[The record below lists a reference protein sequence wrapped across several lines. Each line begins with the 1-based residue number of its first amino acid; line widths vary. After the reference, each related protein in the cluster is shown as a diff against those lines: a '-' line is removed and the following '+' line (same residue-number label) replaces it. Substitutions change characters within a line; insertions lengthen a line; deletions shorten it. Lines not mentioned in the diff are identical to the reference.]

1 MRSVREAPPH
11 EGGPSK
17 PARFHSRTSIY
28 PLRLSMV
35 ATRHLTPEAARACP
49 ASRALGPRPSQVF
62 LRAPAATW
70 SRQSLC
76 GRRRPAAPGGAQPAP
91 APAMPV
97 TAATRTRWLA
107 VGASSSSQLDRENR
121 RRFILCKAGHLLLP
135 CSAKS
140 ASAAVAGTS
149 ASVRSSANAEP
160 AACLKGSG
168 GHAGGGDGLVV
179 GEAGEGRD
187 ELPRHDD
194 GVGRCPFEPFD
205 GQNGEARSEESFGQ
219 LDAFDALALA
229 DFKLGP
235 PFARWQSFCKG
246 WSSGR
251 TLLPRNHRQDE
262 LVASII
268 VNGAPCLL

>member
-1 MRSVREAPPH
+1 
-11 EGGPSK
+11 
-17 PARFHSRTSIY
+17 
-28 PLRLSMV
+28 
-35 ATRHLTPEAARACP
+35 
-49 ASRALGPRPSQVF
+49 
-62 LRAPAATW
+62 
-70 SRQSLC
+70 
-76 GRRRPAAPGGAQPAP
+76 
-91 APAMPV
+91 MPV

-205 GQNGEARSEESFGQ
+205 GQNGEARPEE
-219 LDAFDALALA
+219 LRA
-229 DFKLGP
+229 
-235 PFARWQSFCKG
+235 ARRVRCA
-246 WSSGR
+246 SSGR
-251 TLLPRNHRQDE
+251 FQGRPPISWMAIILKGVVVGQNSSTSHSSPR
-262 LVASII
+262 
-268 VNGAPCLL
+268 

>member
-1 MRSVREAPPH
+1 M
-11 EGGPSK
+11 
-17 PARFHSRTSIY
+17 
-28 PLRLSMV
+28 
-35 ATRHLTPEAARACP
+35 
-49 ASRALGPRPSQVF
+49 
-62 LRAPAATW
+62 
-70 SRQSLC
+70 C

-187 ELPRHDD
+187 ELPRHYD
-194 GVGRCPFEPFD
+194 GVGRIIRVNLSTGRMVRPDLVRPD
-205 GQNGEARSEESFGQ
+205 LKGSSTRSM
-219 LDAFDALALA
+219 
-229 DFKLGP
+229 
-235 PFARWQSFCKG
+235 R
-246 WSSGR
+246 
-251 TLLPRNHRQDE
+251 
-262 LVASII
+262 
-268 VNGAPCLL
+268 

>member
-1 MRSVREAPPH
+1 M
-11 EGGPSK
+11 
-17 PARFHSRTSIY
+17 
-28 PLRLSMV
+28 
-35 ATRHLTPEAARACP
+35 
-49 ASRALGPRPSQVF
+49 
-62 LRAPAATW
+62 
-70 SRQSLC
+70 C

-149 ASVRSSANAEP
+149 ASVRPSANAEL
-160 AACLKGSG
+160 AACLLKGSG
-168 GHAGGGDGLVV
+168 GHAGGGDGLVA

-205 GQNGEARSEESFGQ
+205 GQNGEARPEE
-219 LDAFDALALA
+219 LRA
-229 DFKLGP
+229 
-235 PFARWQSFCKG
+235 ARRVRCA
-246 WSSGR
+246 SSGR
-251 TLLPRNHRQDE
+251 FQGRSPISWM
-262 LVASII
+262 AII
-268 VNGAPCLL
+268 LQGVVVGQNSSTS